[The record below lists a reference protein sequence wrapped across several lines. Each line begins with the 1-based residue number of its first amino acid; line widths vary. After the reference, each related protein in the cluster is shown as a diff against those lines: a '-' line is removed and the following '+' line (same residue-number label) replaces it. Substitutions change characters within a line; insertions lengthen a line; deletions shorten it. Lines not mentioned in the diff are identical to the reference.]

1 MKPLMYRPGRWAGT
15 CMFVVMSFFGMSGA
29 VLAADSV
36 VTAVTP
42 KAVSEFD
49 ASQRPQDVP
58 ADYVVTPNGFFSPSC
73 VQPVHDGE
81 KLHANGSIEAADG
94 SIRQPAACTQPH
106 YRFDGTRVNPDGS
119 FLLPAI
125 HARANPTINGW
136 VEDAN
141 YESSVNIGKIVATW
155 TVPKTPT
162 KQSGQ
167 TDYFFPGLEQND
179 SNPESILQ
187 PVLGYGAFSGT
198 VWTLSSWNCCVSGTT
213 YYSGPISVNVGDKI
227 VGTTACEAKNSCGTW
242 DITSEDATTNKST
255 TLKTDP
261 YGNLLW
267 VFGGVMEVYG
277 VSSCNELPASSP
289 LAYSSIGVYNTG
301 FGQIS
306 NPPWTKDYPIG
317 SGTPQC
323 GYSISTTASSV
334 TLSY

>member
-1 MKPLMYRPGRWAGT
+1 MKPFKQWSGACALIVLMVFGIAGT
-15 CMFVVMSFFGMSGA
+15 VS
-29 VLAADSV
+29 AAD
-36 VTAVTP
+36 TATVP
-42 KAVSEFD
+42 SPRAIADFD

-58 ADYVVTPNGFFSPSC
+58 ADYVVTPNGFFAPSC
-73 VQPVHDGE
+73 VQAVHDGE
-81 KLHANGSIEAADG
+81 KLHADGRIEAVDG
-94 SIRQPAACTQPH
+94 SIRKPATCTQPH
-106 YRFDGTRVNPDGS
+106 FRFDGTRVNPNGS
-119 FLLPAI
+119 FAMPAI

-162 KQSGQ
+162 SQTGQ

-213 YYSGPISVNVGDKI
+213 YYSGPINVNVGDKI
-227 VGTTACEAKNSCGTW
+227 LGTTACAAKNSCGTW
-242 DITSEDATTNKST
+242 AITSQDVTTNKST

-289 LAYSSIGVYNTG
+289 LTYSGIAVYNTS
-301 FGQIS
+301 FTQIS
-306 NPPWTKDYPIG
+306 NPPWGKDYPIG

-323 GYSISTTASSV
+323 SYNVSTSASSV
-334 TLSY
+334 SLSY